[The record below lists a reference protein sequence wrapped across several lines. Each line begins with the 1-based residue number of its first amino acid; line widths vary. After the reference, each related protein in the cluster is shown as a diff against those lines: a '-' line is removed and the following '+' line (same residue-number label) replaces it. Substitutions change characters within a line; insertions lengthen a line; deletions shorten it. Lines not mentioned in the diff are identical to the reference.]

1 MDWHEIDPSALFEV
15 IREQTPPSD
24 AERMVWALER
34 ALAAAQIDPGLL
46 DHLAVAAICTLAYRD
61 AETPRMITEK
71 LFRRA
76 VADERWQNDYASL
89 LTDSPT

>member
-1 MDWHEIDPSALFEV
+1 VDWHEIDPSALFEV

-34 ALAAAQIDPGLL
+34 VLAAARIEPGLL
-46 DHLAVAAICTLAYRD
+46 DHVAVAAICALAYRD
-61 AETPRMITEK
+61 AETPRTIVEK

-76 VADERWQNDYASL
+76 VADERWERDYASL
-89 LTDSPT
+89 LT